1 MLHMMFSFPNALAQN
16 RYITYCFFLSIL
28 KMRRT
33 LQPHWAA
40 RLEHMYQ
47 AVQPVVHLSLP
58 FLSYHLHG
66 DIQSCFSH
74 IKALIW
80 NGSLQSPA
88 LPPSVHSLHLISLPS
103 LLLIIFFCLLRSW
116 ASDVLNWFCSS
127 IFKRFYIRYHML
139 IQNSTN
145 VVYPIAYLYCLLS
158 KCPVNLNGFM
168 LSAGNDSP
176 YPPCKWTSI

>member
-1 MLHMMFSFPNALAQN
+1 MLHMMFSFPYALAQN
-16 RYITYCFFLSIL
+16 RYITYCFFLSTL

-58 FLSYHLHG
+58 FLSYHLHR

-74 IKALIW
+74 IKALVW
-80 NGSLQSPA
+80 NRSLQSPA
-88 LPPSVHSLHLISLPS
+88 LPPSVHSSSDLTAITAANHFL
-103 LLLIIFFCLLRSW
+103 FCLLRSW

-127 IFKRFYIRYHML
+127 IFKIFYISYHML

-145 VVYPIAYLYCLLS
+145 VVYPIAYLYL
-158 KCPVNLNGFM
+158 F
-168 LSAGNDSP
+168 AF
-176 YPPCKWTSI
+176 